1 MSVSEEYKVFLEEL
15 FAGFAPVTIR
25 NMFGGGGVYHD
36 GVMFGLVASDT
47 LYLKV
52 DETNQGDFEAEGMK
66 PFTYTGK
73 GKPVAMSYWELPE
86 ALYDDPDSF
95 SGWAGKAFEAALKA
109 KRKQGR

>member
-1 MSVSEEYKVFLEEL
+1 MSVSEEYKAFLEEL

-52 DETNQGDFEAEGMK
+52 DETNQGDFEAEDMK

-95 SGWAGKAFEAALKA
+95 SEWAGKAFEAALKA
-109 KRKQGR
+109 KRK

>member
-1 MSVSEEYKVFLEEL
+1 MSVSNEYKAFLEEL
-15 FAGFAPVTIR
+15 FAGFGAVAIR

-36 GVMFGLVASDT
+36 GVMFALIADDT

-52 DETNQGDFEAEGMK
+52 DENTQADFEAEDMK

-73 GKPVAMSYWELPE
+73 GKPVSMSYWELPE

-95 SGWAGKAFEAALKA
+95 AEWARKAFEVALKA
-109 KRKQGR
+109 KRK